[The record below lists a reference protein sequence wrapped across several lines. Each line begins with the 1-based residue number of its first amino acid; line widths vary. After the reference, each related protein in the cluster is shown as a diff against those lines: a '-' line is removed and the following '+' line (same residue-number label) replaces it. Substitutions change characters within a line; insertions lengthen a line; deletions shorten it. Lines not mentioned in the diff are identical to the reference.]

1 MVRVELNLEQL
12 DVMIKALALQRGT
25 YMNRNR
31 ELEVAVDLKAQLE
44 DIYLKERESKLKHSR
59 SIREVYP
66 GF

>member
-12 DVMIKALALQRGT
+12 DIMIKALALQRGT
-25 YMNRNR
+25 CMNRNR
-31 ELEVAVDLKAQLE
+31 EMEVAVDLKAQLE
-44 DIYLKERESKLKHSR
+44 DIYLKERDSKLKHSR

>member
-12 DVMIKALALQRGT
+12 DIMIKALALQRGT

-31 ELEVAVDLKAQLE
+31 EMEVAVDLKAQLE
-44 DIYLKERESKLKHSR
+44 DIYLKERDSKLKHSR

>member
-1 MVRVELNLEQL
+1 MVKVELNLEQL

-25 YMNRNR
+25 YMNRSR

-44 DIYLKERESKLKHSR
+44 DIYLKERDSKLKHSR

>member
-12 DVMIKALALQRGT
+12 DIMIKALALQRGT

-44 DIYLKERESKLKHSR
+44 DIYLKERDSKLKHSR

-66 GF
+66 GL

>member
-31 ELEVAVDLKAQLE
+31 EMEVAVDLKAQLE
-44 DIYLKERESKLKHSR
+44 DIYLKERDSKLKHSR

>member
-12 DVMIKALALQRGT
+12 NVMIKALALQRGT

-31 ELEVAVDLKAQLE
+31 ELDVAVDLKAQLE
-44 DIYLKERESKLKHSR
+44 DIYLKERDSKLKHSR
-59 SIREVYP
+59 SIREIYP

>member
-44 DIYLKERESKLKHSR
+44 DIYLKERDSKLKHSR